1 MRAINSDK
9 TGVGI
14 VLPMLVSLCGSLL
27 GKNTRDGTLSG
38 ALNLG
43 GLIEPIL
50 NAVRIAEPVVNK
62 RAQTLLIPVYAP

>member
-14 VLPMLVSLCGSLL
+14 GLPVLVSLCGSLL
-27 GKNTRDGTLSG
+27 GKNTRDGTIIVG

-43 GLIEPIL
+43 GLIEPIP
-50 NAVRIAEPVVNK
+50 NAVRIAELQWINK
-62 RAQTLLIPVYAP
+62 RKRC